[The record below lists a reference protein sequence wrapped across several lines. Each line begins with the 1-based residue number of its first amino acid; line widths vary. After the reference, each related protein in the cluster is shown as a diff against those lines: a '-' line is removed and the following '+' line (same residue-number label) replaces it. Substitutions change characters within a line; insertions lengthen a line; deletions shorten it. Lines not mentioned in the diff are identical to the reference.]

1 MEKFVASVVPFGLAE
16 EWVFKGLEGDSD
28 NSRIIE
34 LIVSM
39 SDTGIPLFKINHYG
53 PQNKISKVIIEDIF
67 LN

>member
-16 EWVFKGLEGDSD
+16 EWVFKGLEGDND
-28 NSRIIE
+28 NSRIVE
-34 LIVSM
+34 LIIGM

-53 PQNKISKVIIEDIF
+53 PEKGLSNIIIEDIC

>member
-16 EWVFKGLEGDSD
+16 EWVFKGLVGNDD
-28 NSRIIE
+28 NSRIVE
-34 LIVSM
+34 LIVGM

-53 PQNKISKVIIEDIF
+53 PETGISKIIIEDIF

>member
-1 MEKFVASVVPFGLAE
+1 LAE

-28 NSRIIE
+28 NSRIVE
-34 LIVSM
+34 LIIGM

>member
-16 EWVFKGLEGDSD
+16 EWVFKGLEGDND

-53 PQNKISKVIIEDIF
+53 PENKVINILIEDIF

>member
-16 EWVFKGLEGDSD
+16 EWVFKGLEGSDD
-28 NSRIIE
+28 NSRIVE
-34 LIVSM
+34 LIVGM

-53 PQNKISKVIIEDIF
+53 PETGISKIIIEDIF

>member
-16 EWVFKGLEGDSD
+16 EWVFKGLEGDDDS
-28 NSRIIE
+28 SRIIE

-53 PQNKISKVIIEDIF
+53 PENMVINILIEDIF

>member
-16 EWVFKGLEGDSD
+16 EWVFKGLEGNDD
-28 NSRIIE
+28 NSRIVE
-34 LIVSM
+34 LIVGM

-53 PQNKISKVIIEDIF
+53 PETGISKIIIEDIH

>member
-16 EWVFKGLEGDSD
+16 EWVFKGLEGNDD
-28 NSRIIE
+28 NSRIVE
-34 LIVSM
+34 LIVGM

-53 PQNKISKVIIEDIF
+53 PETGISKIIIEDIY

>member
-1 MEKFVASVVPFGLAE
+1 MEKFVASVIPFGLAE
-16 EWVFKGLEGDSD
+16 EWVFKGLEGDNDS
-28 NSRIIE
+28 SRIVE

-53 PQNKISKVIIEDIF
+53 PETGISKIIIEDIC

>member
-16 EWVFKGLEGDSD
+16 EWVFKGLEGNDD
-28 NSRIIE
+28 NSRIVE
-34 LIVSM
+34 LIVGM

-53 PQNKISKVIIEDIF
+53 PETGISKIIIEDIF